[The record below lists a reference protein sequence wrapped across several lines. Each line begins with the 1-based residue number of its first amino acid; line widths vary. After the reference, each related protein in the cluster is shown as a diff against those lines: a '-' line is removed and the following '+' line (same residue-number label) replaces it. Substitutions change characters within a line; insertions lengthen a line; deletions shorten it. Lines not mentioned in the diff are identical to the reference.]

1 MSTVELLSKLRE
13 AAKTA
18 RLGQPQTNEGQMQ
31 TNEGQMQTSP
41 GQPQTNEGQT
51 ESAHDSNSFIHRLE
65 VALLEEGVNIL
76 PLDAEVNGQFLV
88 VDYLITCEDG
98 ELEVKSAGRSMT
110 AALVSLLKTLGGGV
124 AEGYPRRTGGSQAE
138 RGFPGEQ
145 GHQAGVLEYSRR
157 ILQCSRTRH
166 RRHQGCIRSRRR
178 QRRPRNAEGVA
189 TGPLQP
195 RSSPVVGTRECL
207 EGKQAPPRKQG
218 SSYSRGTAADACD
231 AAAN

>member
-145 GHQAGVLEYSRR
+145 GVPRR
-157 ILQCSRTRH
+157 KGGSQENRDTK
-166 RRHQGCIRSRRR
+166 
-178 QRRPRNAEGVA
+178 
-189 TGPLQP
+189 
-195 RSSPVVGTRECL
+195 REC
-207 EGKQAPPRKQG
+207 
-218 SSYSRGTAADACD
+218 SSILAAFCNAHGLDIDDTKDAYVADGGNADPEMLKAWLQVHYSLGRAQ
-231 AAAN
+231 